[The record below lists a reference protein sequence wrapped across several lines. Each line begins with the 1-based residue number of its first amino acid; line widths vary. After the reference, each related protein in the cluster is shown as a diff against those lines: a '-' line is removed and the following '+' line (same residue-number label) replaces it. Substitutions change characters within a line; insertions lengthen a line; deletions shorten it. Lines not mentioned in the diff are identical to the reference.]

1 MGVTGQP
8 EVGQPRGPV
17 GRRADRS
24 TRRRFL
30 LGAGAVGAALAVG
43 AACTAEDGED
53 GRGADSRDGDKGDDG
68 DSGGEGVRDDGVIH
82 GADVPAVAT
91 IFGWVET
98 VVAEGIRRPGYA
110 ADQWAEE
117 WCADRFREIGLS
129 GVALEPVDVL
139 RWEPTAWSLEVTA
152 ADGTTTTLDCFP
164 VPYAAP
170 VEGLDVE
177 LAAFDAADPGVVAG
191 KAALYDVTLLR
202 LPGDFMAG
210 QGSIPDGA
218 TPASRSVDPD
228 GTLPGEHVIP
238 FGADFQDVLEPS
250 MDAGA
255 AAFIGVLAGYPGDS
269 YEYFVPYDGVERP
282 LPGVWI
288 RGSDGARLH
297 DLLAAG
303 PVRVRLSVATDAR
316 TVESYNVVGELPGA
330 DDDVVMI
337 ASHHDGPW
345 ASAVEDG
352 SGIALVLAQATYWAA
367 RPVEERP
374 HRLRFL
380 LQGGH
385 MSGGAGLHRYI
396 EDHRDE
402 LAAVVLEVHLEHASL
417 EVADP
422 ASGSATSP
430 AELEPTGLA
439 TPRWWFTSRN
449 PDLEAAVLD
458 ALTTE
463 QVDRSML
470 AAPDAFGAQPPTD
483 GAFYHA
489 EGVPI
494 VNFLAA
500 PFYLF
505 DAMDTLDKVDV
516 DSLVPLTRATI
527 RIVDSTRGVSAAAMR
542 SGIETA

>member
-1 MGVTGQP
+1 MGELDHGGT
-8 EVGQPRGPV
+8 
-17 GRRADRS
+17 RRA
-24 TRRRFL
+24 FL
-30 LGAGAVGAALAVG
+30 IGAGALGAALASGIGCSSSDGDDDSG
-43 AACTAEDGED
+43 AA
-53 GRGADSRDGDKGDDG
+53 
-68 DSGGEGVRDDGVIH
+68 GGEGDTGGDVSDDGVVH
-82 GADVPAVAT
+82 GADVPTGAA
-91 IFGWVET
+91 IFGWIET
-98 VVAEGIRRPGYA
+98 VVAEGIRRPGYP

-129 GVALEPVDVL
+129 DVALEPVEVL
-139 RWEPTAWSLEVTA
+139 RWEPTEWSLEVTA
-152 ADGTTTTLDCFP
+152 ADGRTTTLDCFP

-170 VEGLDVE
+170 VDGLDVE
-177 LAAFDAADPGVVAG
+177 LAAFDGETPATVAG

-210 QGSIPDGA
+210 QGSIPEGTA
-218 TPASRSVDPD
+218 PASRAVDPD
-228 GTLPGEHVIP
+228 GTLQGEHVIP

-255 AAFIGVLAGYPGDS
+255 AAFIGVLSGYPGDS

-288 RGSDGARLH
+288 RGSDGARLR
-297 DLLAAG
+297 DMLAAG
-303 PVRVRLSVATDAR
+303 PVRVRLSVATDVR

-367 RPVEERP
+367 RPADERP

-402 LAAVVLEVHLEHASL
+402 LSSVVLEVHLEHAAL

-422 ASGSATSP
+422 PSGRAVMP
-430 AELEPTGLA
+430 DDLVPTGLP

-463 QVDRSML
+463 QLDRSMLAVEQLDRSML

-505 DAMDTLDKVDV
+505 DAMDTLDKIDR
-516 DSLVPLTRATI
+516 DNLVPLTRATI
-527 RIVDSTRGVSAAAMR
+527 RIVDSTRGVSASAMR
-542 SGIETA
+542 AGVES

>member
-1 MGVTGQP
+1 MRSSDLRGAGAADQP
-8 EVGQPRGPV
+8 GD
-17 GRRADRS
+17 GRTERS
-24 TRRRFL
+24 TRRSFL
-30 LGAGAVGAALAVG
+30 VGAGAVGAALAVG
-43 AACTAEDGED
+43 VGCSSDDDGGGAADRGEGRDRQTTDGE
-53 GRGADSRDGDKGDDG
+53 GD
-68 DSGGEGVRDDGVIH
+68 EGVSDDGVIH
-82 GADVPAVAT
+82 GVDVPAVAT

-98 VVAEGIRRPGYA
+98 VVAEGVRRPGYA

-117 WCADRFREIGLS
+117 WCAERFREIGLED
-129 GVALEPVDVL
+129 VALEPVDVL
-139 RWEPTAWSLEVTA
+139 RWEPTEWSLEVTA

-170 VEGLDVE
+170 VEGLEVE
-177 LAAFDAADPGVVAG
+177 LAAFDEAAPEAVAG

-210 QGSIPDGA
+210 QGSIPTGA

-228 GTLPGEHVIP
+228 GTLPGAHVIP
-238 FGADFQDVLEPS
+238 FGAEFQDVLEPS
-250 MDAGA
+250 MEAGA
-255 AAFIGVLAGYPGDS
+255 AAFIGVLSGYPGDS

-303 PVRVRLSVATDAR
+303 PVRVRLSVATDVR

-367 RPVEERP
+367 RPEEERP

-402 LAAVVLEVHLEHASL
+402 LASVVLELHLEHAAL

-422 ASGSATSP
+422 PSGPAASP
-430 AELEPTGLA
+430 DELEPTGLA

-449 PDLEAAVLD
+449 PDLEAAVLG

-463 QVDRSML
+463 QLDRSML

-505 DAMDTLDKVDV
+505 DAMDTLDKVDA
-516 DSLVPLTRATI
+516 DALVPLTRATI
-527 RIVDSTRGVSAAAMR
+527 RIVDSTRGVSASTMR
-542 SGIETA
+542 AGIVG

>member
-1 MGVTGQP
+1 VT
-8 EVGQPRGPV
+8 
-17 GRRADRS
+17 
-24 TRRRFL
+24 
-30 LGAGAVGAALAVG
+30 
-43 AACTAEDGED
+43 
-53 GRGADSRDGDKGDDG
+53 
-68 DSGGEGVRDDGVIH
+68 DDGVIS
-82 GADVPAVAT
+82 GADVPAAAT
-91 IFGWVET
+91 IHGWIET

-110 ADQWAEE
+110 ADQWAEQ
-117 WCADRFREIGLS
+117 WCADRFREMGLQH
-129 GVALEPVDVL
+129 VALEPVEVL
-139 RWEPTAWSLEVTA
+139 RWEPTEWSLDVTA
-152 ADGTTTTLDCFP
+152 ADGTTSRLDCFP
-164 VPYAAP
+164 VPNAAP
-170 VEGLDVE
+170 VDGLDVE
-177 LAAFDAADPGVVAG
+177 LAAFDAADPSAVAG
-191 KAALYDVTLLR
+191 RAALHDVTLLR
-202 LPGDFMAG
+202 LPGDFMAA
-210 QGSIPDGA
+210 QGTIPAGA
-218 TPASRSVDPD
+218 TAASRSVDPD
-228 GTLPGEHVIP
+228 GTLPREHVIP
-238 FGADFQDVLEPS
+238 FGAEFQEVLEPS
-250 MDAGA
+250 TEAGA

-269 YEYFVPYDGVERP
+269 CRYYVPYDGVERP

-288 RGSDGARLH
+288 RGSDGARLRAM
-297 DLLAAG
+297 LGAG
-303 PVRVRLSVATDAR
+303 PLRVRLSVATGVR

-330 DDDVVMI
+330 DDEVVMI

-367 RPVEERP
+367 RPADERP

-402 LAAVVLEVHLEHASL
+402 LASVVLEVHLEHAAL

-422 ASGSATSP
+422 PSGRAAAP
-430 AELEPTGLA
+430 EDLVHTGLA

-449 PDLEAAVLD
+449 PDLEAAVLG

-463 QVDRSML
+463 QLDRSML
-470 AAPDAFGAQPPTD
+470 VAPDAFGAQPPTD

-505 DAMDTLDKVDV
+505 DAMDTLDKIDR

-527 RIVDSTRGVSAAAMR
+527 RVVESTRGVSASAMR
-542 SGIETA
+542 SGIVTA

>member
-1 MGVTGQP
+1 MGLSDLPGADEPGRTGAD
-8 EVGQPRGPV
+8 G
-17 GRRADRS
+17 ADRR
-24 TRRRFL
+24 TRRSFL

-43 AACTAEDGED
+43 VACS
-53 GRGADSRDGDKGDDG
+53 AD
-68 DSGGEGVRDDGVIH
+68 DSGGEPDPGEGHDSESSEGDGNDGVSDDGVIH
-82 GADVPAVAT
+82 GADVPAAAA
-91 IFGWVET
+91 IFGWIET
-98 VVAEGIRRPGYA
+98 VVAEGIRRPGYP

-117 WCADRFREIGLS
+117 WCADRFREIGLEDV
-129 GVALEPVDVL
+129 GLEPVDVV
-139 RWEPTAWSLEVTA
+139 RWEPTEWSLEVTA
-152 ADGTTTTLDCFP
+152 ADGTTTALDCFP
-164 VPYAAP
+164 VPFAAP
-170 VEGLDVE
+170 VEALDVD
-177 LAAFDAADPGVVAG
+177 LAAFDEADPGAVSG

-210 QGSIPDGA
+210 QGSIPEDA
-218 TPASRSVDPD
+218 APASRSVDPD

-250 MDAGA
+250 MEAGA
-255 AAFIGVLAGYPGDS
+255 AAFIGVLSGYPGDS

-297 DLLAAG
+297 DLLGAG
-303 PVRVRLSVATDAR
+303 PVRVRLSVGTDVR
-316 TVESYNVVGELPGA
+316 TVESYNVVGDLPGA

-367 RPVEERP
+367 RPADERP

-380 LQGGH
+380 LQCGH

-402 LAAVVLEVHLEHASL
+402 LASVVLEVHLEHAAR

-422 ASGSATSP
+422 PSGP
-430 AELEPTGLA
+430 AVAPADMEPTGLA

-449 PDLEAAVLD
+449 PDLEAAVLG

-463 QVDRSML
+463 ALDRSML

-505 DAMDTLDKVDV
+505 DAMDTLDKVDR
-516 DSLVPLTRATI
+516 DNLVPLTRATI
-527 RIVDSTRGVSAAAMR
+527 RIVSSTRGVSASAMR
-542 SGIETA
+542 AGVEE

>member
-1 MGVTGQP
+1 T
-8 EVGQPRGPV
+8 
-17 GRRADRS
+17 
-24 TRRRFL
+24 
-30 LGAGAVGAALAVG
+30 GAA
-43 AACTAEDGED
+43 
-53 GRGADSRDGDKGDDG
+53 
-68 DSGGEGVRDDGVIH
+68 
-82 GADVPAVAT
+82 
-91 IFGWVET
+91 IFGWIET
-98 VVAEGIRRPGYA
+98 VVAEGIRRPGYP
-110 ADQWAEE
+110 ADRWAEE

-129 GVALEPVDVL
+129 DVALEPVQVL
-139 RWEPTAWSLEVTA
+139 RWEPTEWSLEVTA
-152 ADGTTTTLDCFP
+152 GDGTTTTLDCFP

-170 VEGLDVE
+170 VDGLDVE
-177 LAAFDAADPGVVAG
+177 LAAFDRGAPATVAG

-210 QGSIPDGA
+210 QGSIPEKA
-218 TPASRSVDPD
+218 APASRAVDPD
-228 GTLPGEHVIP
+228 GTLRGEHVIP
-238 FGADFQDVLEPS
+238 FGADFQGVLEPS

-255 AAFIGVLAGYPGDS
+255 SAFIGVLSGYPGDS

-297 DLLAAG
+297 DMLAAG
-303 PVRVRLSVATDAR
+303 PVRVRLSVATDVR

-367 RPVEERP
+367 RPADERP

-396 EDHRDE
+396 EDHRAE
-402 LAAVVLEVHLEHASL
+402 LASVVLEVHLEHAAL

-422 ASGSATSP
+422 PSGPAATPDDLVP
-430 AELEPTGLA
+430 AGLA

-463 QVDRSML
+463 QLGRSML
-470 AAPDAFGAQPPTD
+470 AAPDAFGEQPPTD

-494 VNFLAA
+494 VNLLAA

-505 DAMDTLDKVDV
+505 DAMDTLDKVDR
-516 DSLVPLTRATI
+516 DNLVPLTRATI
-527 RIVDSTRGVSAAAMR
+527 RIVDSTRGVSASAMR
-542 SGIETA
+542 AGVES